1 MSVRK
6 GNDREADA
14 PEFSAEFRRAAV
26 QMAIGSDESIAAVA
40 RQLGMN
46 EGTLTNWVN
55 TYRKDHPQEDAPLTV
70 SERARLRELE
80 RENRELRM
88 KSEFWQK
95 PRPSL
100 PASISDLQIRVH

>member
-1 MSVRK
+1 
-6 GNDREADA
+6 
-14 PEFSAEFRRAAV
+14 
-26 QMAIGSDESIAAVA
+26 MAIGSDESIAAVA

-88 KSEFWQK
+88 KSEFLAQAAAFFA
-95 PRPSL
+95 REH
-100 PASISDLQIRVH
+100 Q